1 MDKQLKKQGI
11 INAISENKTYFFV
24 TLFLILTMT
33 FSILYLFGLVPES
46 FKTII
51 GREPITESV
60 GNRVGEL
67 PLTVKIASIGVDA
80 PVYNPATT
88 SVNILN
94 NFLTKGAVRYPGSGL
109 LGGSGNIFIFGHST
123 GFKIV
128 NNQAYKTFNGL
139 EKLKNG
145 DLISIYSNKYEYVYK
160 VSSVKLVDAT
170 KTLVEFNT
178 DSKMLTLST
187 CDNFGE
193 KTDRYVV
200 EASFAQKKILSNN

>member
-1 MDKQLKKQGI
+1 MDNNPGKHRIIDLILK
-11 INAISENKTYFFV
+11 NKGYFFLNFFIV
-24 TLFLILTMT
+24 LTIT
-33 FSILYLFGLVPES
+33 FSVLYLFGLVPTE

-51 GREPITESV
+51 GREPVQEST

-67 PLTVKIASIGVDA
+67 PITINIPSIGVDS
-80 PVYNPATT
+80 PIYNPATT

-94 NFLTKGAVRYPGSGL
+94 DFLTKGAVRYPGSGL
-109 LGGSGNIFIFGHST
+109 LGGNGNIFIFGHST

-139 EKLKNG
+139 QNLKSG
-145 DLISIYSNKYEYVYK
+145 DLIYVDSDKYEYTYK

-178 DSKMLTLST
+178 NSKMLTLST
-187 CDNFGE
+187 CDNFGA

-200 EASFAQKKILSNN
+200 EAEFISKKLLQ